1 VSKARAALLN
11 YFSPWSKPEFKYKK
25 MKKILIIEDD
35 PAISRGLGES
45 LKAEN
50 YEVICED
57 NGESGFKA
65 AQSSNPE
72 LIILDLML
80 PGKNGLEIC
89 KELRQEGNNVLIL
102 MLTSKTEEMDK
113 VLGLEMG
120 ADDYVTKPF
129 SLRELI
135 ARIKALL
142 RRRNEIH
149 KDIEKYSFGNVD
161 VDFKRMETCK
171 KSKQVKMSLK
181 EFEILKFFINHEGEV
196 VSRDKLLDEVW
207 GYENYPTTRTVDN
220 FILMLR
226 KKIEDNPSV
235 PKHILTFHSAGYKF
249 VK

>member
-1 VSKARAALLN
+1 
-11 YFSPWSKPEFKYKK
+11 
-25 MKKILIIEDD
+25 MKKILLIIEDD
-35 PAISRGLGES
+35 PAISRGLEES

-50 YEVICED
+50 YDVICEE
-57 NGESGFKA
+57 NGESGFKT

-129 SLRELI
+129 SIRELI

-142 RRRNEIH
+142 RRRIEIE
-149 KDIEKYSFGNVD
+149 KDIIEYSFGD
-161 VDFKRMETCK
+161 IALDFKRMEAIKGGKT
-171 KSKQVKMSLK
+171 VK
-181 EFEILKFFINHEGEV
+181 V
-196 VSRDKLLDEVW
+196 VTKR
-207 GYENYPTTRTVDN
+207 
-220 FILMLR
+220 I
-226 KKIEDNPSV
+226 
-235 PKHILTFHSAGYKF
+235 
-249 VK
+249 

>member
-1 VSKARAALLN
+1 
-11 YFSPWSKPEFKYKK
+11 
-25 MKKILIIEDD
+25 MKTILIIEDD
-35 PAISRGLGES
+35 PAISQGLEES

-50 YEVICED
+50 YDVICEE
-57 NGESGFKA
+57 NGESGFKT

-80 PGKNGLEIC
+80 PGKNGLDIC

-129 SLRELI
+129 SIRELI

-142 RRRNEIH
+142 RRRIEIQ
-149 KDIEKYSFGNVD
+149 KDIEKFSFGNVEL
-161 VDFKRMETCK
+161 DFKRMEANK
-171 KSKQVKMSLK
+171 KNKQVKMSLK
-181 EFEILKFFINHEGEV
+181 EFEILKFFISHEGEV

>member
-1 VSKARAALLN
+1 
-11 YFSPWSKPEFKYKK
+11 
-25 MKKILIIEDD
+25 MKTILIIEDD
-35 PAISRGLGES
+35 PAISRGLEES

-50 YEVICED
+50 YDVIYEE
-57 NGESGFKA
+57 NGESGFKT

-80 PGKNGLEIC
+80 PGKNGLDIC

-129 SLRELI
+129 SIRELI

-142 RRRNEIH
+142 RRRIEIQ
-149 KDIEKYSFGNVD
+149 KDIKKFSFGNVEL
-161 VDFKRMETCK
+161 DFKRMETTK
-171 KSKQVKMSLK
+171 KNKQVKMSLK
-181 EFEILKFFINHEGEV
+181 EFEILKFFISHEGEV